1 MPFVVDKQSMKEELE
16 RQNYSYNMRNKFAQM
31 YGSAGLSAQKQSQ
44 ELAYDYNTALGQAYA
59 SSVQNEQN
67 ILSSPYGEGY
77 QEKWL
82 QDNMSQLEDAYKSFE
97 SNYQSH
103 LLGIGKN
110 LESSSEAI
118 SKYETAFEK
127 ELDNEAENMALYY
140 QSLYDY
146 LPALREHYSN
156 SADTDKFITDSVLS
170 QYLVNGELK
179 SSEELRKDFFDDE
192 RNITPKG
199 LDFIDQM
206 LNYEAST
213 DPEKG
218 YSFNDWLKEQSLDS
232 GSAYKNLYDWS
243 TSETNFADYGD
254 VNKYGKYTNA
264 ATFKVL
270 SGLASDDENYTFVER
285 FSRMNKDEVDK
296 IYSTLN
302 TEVQQLER
310 YINKGEYGKAT
321 EYTVNSLKQLKVV
334 ANKLGVSDESL
345 DWDELIQNAKVYLE
359 TENLKDIVKDER
371 KDKAKLAGKYIAA
384 TLSGLGN
391 PELGVTLSNM
401 VNEAKTISDVRK
413 EDAKSAADASKKL
426 YEQALA
432 QLVVLSQKQREDY
445 KNNI

>member
-1 MPFVVDKQSMKEELE
+1 MPYVVDKQSMKEELE
-16 RQNYSYNMRNKFAQM
+16 RQNYSYNMRNTFAQM

-44 ELAYDYNTALGQAYA
+44 ELAYDYSSALGQAYA
-59 SSVQNEQN
+59 ASTQNEQN

-103 LLGIGKN
+103 LLGIGQN

-146 LPALREHYSN
+146 LPALREHYLN

-179 SSEELRKDFFDDE
+179 SSEELRKDF

-213 DPEKG
+213 DPENG
-218 YSFNDWLKEQSLDS
+218 YSFNDWLREQSLDS

-243 TSETNFADYGD
+243 VSETNFADYGD

-296 IYSTLN
+296 IYNTLN

-310 YINKGEYGKAT
+310 YIHKGEYGKAT

-391 PELGVTLSNM
+391 HELGVTLSNM
-401 VNEAKTISDVRK
+401 VNEAKTISDGRK